1 MRYDA
6 IALPCVQLLPGG
18 RPDGELIARCRL
30 AAECHRQGLAP
41 IVLASGGPSNGHAL
55 SEAAAA
61 AALLVGM
68 GVPLAALLLDEQS
81 TDTPGNARQAALLL
95 GAGRRVL
102 VVTSDYHLRRAL
114 ALYRR
119 AGLAADG
126 RAAKTPKSAPSRR
139 RRRMEPLYRLDLTL
153 GWHDGRRVRPK
164 WVTRTFYAIFRG
176 K

>member
-6 IALPCVQLLPGG
+6 IALPCVRLLPDGT
-18 RPDGELIARCRL
+18 PDGELIARCRL
-30 AAECHRQGLAP
+30 AAGCYRQGLAP
-41 IVLASGGPSNGHAL
+41 VVLASGGPSASPI

-61 AALLVGM
+61 AALLAQM
-68 GVPLAALLLDEQS
+68 GVPPGALLLDEQS

-126 RAAKTPKSAPSRR
+126 RAVKTPGSAASRR
-139 RRRMEPLYRLDLTL
+139 RRRMEYLYRLDLAL
-153 GWHDGRRVRPK
+153 GWHDGRRKRPG
-164 WVTRTFYAIFRG
+164 WAERAFYAIFRS